1 MLNSR
6 ILRNAKLNKFD
17 LSHVHTT
24 SGDMGWLYP
33 VACMEVLPNDWFR
46 IRDEFLV
53 RFLALISPTMHMFN
67 VKLHWW
73 FVPTRLVWKNFQSF
87 ITGGEKGED
96 NSTPPYI
103 IAPTGGFA
111 AGSLMNRLGAPAGV
125 AGIKVSAIPPRV
137 YQLIR
142 NEWYRNEWIQ
152 DPIEISM
159 DDGEDT
165 TTSLE
170 LQRALWQRDYFTRM
184 LPSPQ
189 KGPEVTIPLGTDV
202 PVRGNGMSLGLYGNG
217 ASAPNVGLS
226 MGGNSLL
233 TGFTGAYGASVG
245 GASSGNSDISVNS
258 VIGVTQDSE
267 KSGLVADLSAVSGFS
282 INTIR
287 RGSAV
292 QQFQEAAGLFGSR
305 YSEMIPAQYGVY
317 CPDAS
322 LQRPQ
327 YLGGSSAPVMISQVL
342 QTSATD
348 NTSPQGNM
356 AGHGVSAGLG
366 HEIRFHSR
374 EFGFLMCIMSIM
386 PKTAYFQGVPR
397 FMSRE
402 TRYDYGIPLLA
413 HIGEQGVKN
422 KELYAQGNDDDDKIA
437 GYVPQYDDYRSH
449 PDVVTGQMVSTLKFW
464 TAAREFENLPTLS
477 SEFIEAH
484 PTDRIFAV
492 DSERPNSDHLVFQV
506 AHHIK
511 SLRPLPKQGIPGMH
525 VI

>member
-6 ILRNAKLNKFD
+6 ILRSAKLNKFD
-17 LSHVHTT
+17 LSHIHTT
-24 SGDMGWLYP
+24 TGDMGWLYP
-33 VACMEVLPNDWFR
+33 VACIEALPNDWFR
-46 IRDEFLV
+46 IKDEFLV

-73 FVPTRLVWKNFQSF
+73 YAPTRLVYKDFQSF

-96 NSTPPYI
+96 NSTPPYV
-103 IAPTGGFA
+103 IAPEGGFA
-111 AGSLMNRLGAPAGV
+111 PGSLMNRLGAPANV
-125 AGIKVSAIPPRV
+125 AGIKCSAIPPRL
-137 YQLIR
+137 YQLIC

-152 DPIEISM
+152 DPVEISLA
-159 DDGEDT
+159 GGQDT

-170 LQRALWQRDYFTRM
+170 LRKALWQRDYFTRM

-189 KGPEVTIPLGTDV
+189 KGPEVTIPIGTEA
-202 PVRGNGMSLGLYGNG
+202 PVKASYRNG
-217 ASAPNVGLS
+217 ASGPMVEASLFVDDHDSPNSPKNRISFSPVASGVG
-226 MGGNSLL
+226 NNYP
-233 TGFTGAYGASVG
+233 FTF
-245 GASSGNSDISVNS
+245 
-258 VIGVTQDSE
+258 T
-267 KSGLVADLSAVSGFS
+267 ADLAAVTGVG

-305 YSEMIPAQYGVY
+305 YSEMIPAQYGTY

-342 QTSATD
+342 QTSAT
-348 NTSPQGNM
+348 NTTSPQGNM

-374 EFGFLMCIMSIM
+374 EFGFLFCIMSIM
-386 PKTAYFQGVPR
+386 PKTAYFQGIPR

-402 TRYDYGIPLLA
+402 TRYDYAIPLLA
-413 HIGEQGVKN
+413 HIGEMGVKN
-422 KELYAQGNDDDDKIA
+422 KELYAQGNEDDDKIA
-437 GYVPQYDDYRSH
+437 GYVPQYDDYRSI
-449 PDVVTGQMVSTLKFW
+449 PDVVSGQMVSTLKFW
-464 TAAREFENLPTLS
+464 TAAREFENLPTLTAQ
-477 SEFIEAH
+477 FIEAN

-511 SLRPLPKQGIPGMH
+511 ALRPLPKQGIPGMH

>member
-24 SGDMGWLYP
+24 SGDMGWLLP
-33 VACMEVLPNDWFR
+33 VGCIEVLPNDWFR

-53 RFLALISPTMHMFN
+53 RFMALISPAMHIYN
-67 VKLHWW
+67 VKMHWW
-73 FVPTRLVWKNFQSF
+73 FCPTRLGWKNFPDF

-96 NSTPPYI
+96 NSTPPYV
-103 IAPTGGFA
+103 IAPEGGFA
-111 AGSLMNRLGAPAGV
+111 PGSLMNRLGAPANVG
-125 AGIKVSAIPPRV
+125 GIKVSALPPRL
-137 YQLIR
+137 YNLIC

-152 DPIEISM
+152 DRLEVSL

-170 LQRALWQRDYFTRM
+170 LRRALWQRDYFTRM

-189 KGPEVTIPLGTDV
+189 KGADVTLPLGV
-202 PVRGNGMSLGLYGNG
+202 SAPVLGNGKAIALK
-217 ASAPNVGLS
+217 PNVEANPGTDGYQF
-226 MGGNSLL
+226 GGNI
-233 TGFTGAYGASVG
+233 
-245 GASSGNSDISVNS
+245 SGNQAAYVRTGQAANPFGLNTEGDT
-258 VIGVTQDSE
+258 GVY
-267 KSGLVADLSAVSGFS
+267 ADLSAVPGVS

-287 RGSAV
+287 RGGAV
-292 QQFQEAAGLFGSR
+292 MQFQEAAGLFGSM

-327 YLGGSSAPVMISQVL
+327 YLGGSSAPVVISQVL
-342 QTSATD
+342 QTSSS
-348 NTSPQGNM
+348 NSSSPQGNM

-366 HEIRFHSR
+366 HEIKFHAR
-374 EFGFLMCIMSIM
+374 EFGFLFCIMSVM
-386 PKTAYFQGVPR
+386 PKTAYFQGIPR

-413 HIGEQGVKN
+413 HIGEMGVKN
-422 KELYAQGNDDDDKIA
+422 KELYAQGNDQDEEIA
-437 GYVPQYDDYRSH
+437 GYVPQYDDYRSI
-449 PDVVTGQMVSTLKFW
+449 PDSISGQLVSTLKFW
-464 TAAREFENLPTLS
+464 TSAREFENLPTLS

-492 DSERPNSDHLVFQV
+492 DEERPNSDHLVIQV

-511 SLRPLPKQGIPGMH
+511 ALRPLPKQGVPGMH

>member
-17 LSHVHTT
+17 LSHIHTT
-24 SGDMGWLYP
+24 TGDMGWLYP
-33 VACMEVLPNDWFR
+33 VACIEALPNDWFR
-46 IRDEFLV
+46 IKDEFLV

-73 FVPTRLVWKNFQSF
+73 YAPTRLVYEDFKSF

-96 NSTPPYI
+96 NSTPPYV

-111 AGSLMNRLGAPAGV
+111 PGSLMNRLGAPAGV
-125 AGIKVSAIPPRV
+125 AGIKCSAIPPRL
-137 YQLIR
+137 YQLIC

-152 DPIEISM
+152 DPVEISLA
-159 DDGEDT
+159 GGQDT
-165 TTSLE
+165 TTSLA
-170 LQRALWQRDYFTRM
+170 LRKALWQRDYFTRM

-189 KGPEVTIPLGTDV
+189 KGPEVLIPLGTQA
-202 PVRGNGMSLGLYGNG
+202 PVVGTGSSLGLTSGSVQGQLGFNRNG
-217 ASAPNVGLS
+217 TYIGLNVQSGQ
-226 MGGNSLL
+226 GGVLPGS
-233 TGFTGAYGASVG
+233 GSGVGIGATE
-245 GASSGNSDISVNS
+245 NML
-258 VIGVTQDSE
+258 IGVTKDSS
-267 KSGLVADLSAVSGFS
+267 KSGIVADLTAVPGVS

-287 RGSAV
+287 RGGAV

-305 YSEMIPAQYGVY
+305 YSEMIPAQYGTY

-348 NTSPQGNM
+348 TTSPQGNM

-374 EFGFLMCIMSIM
+374 EFGFLFCIMSIM
-386 PKTAYFQGVPR
+386 PKTAYFQGIPR

-402 TRYDYGIPLLA
+402 TRYDYAIPLLA
-413 HIGEQGVKN
+413 HIGEMGVKN
-422 KELYAQGNDDDDKIA
+422 KELYAQGTAADDEIA
-437 GYVPQYDDYRSH
+437 GYVPQYDDYRSI
-449 PDVVTGQMVSTLKFW
+449 PDVVSGQMVSTLKFW
-464 TAAREFENLPTLS
+464 TAAREFDNLPTLS
-477 SEFIEAH
+477 SQFIEAN

-511 SLRPLPKQGIPGMH
+511 ALRPLPKQGIPGMH

>member
-6 ILRNAKLNKFD
+6 LLRNAKLNKFD

-24 SGDMGWLYP
+24 TGDMGWLYP
-33 VACMEVLPNDWFR
+33 VACIEALPNDWFR
-46 IRDEFLV
+46 IKDEFLV

-73 FVPTRLVWKNFQSF
+73 YAPTRLAYEDFQSF

-96 NSTPPYI
+96 KSTPPYV
-103 IAPTGGFA
+103 IAPSGGFA
-111 AGSLMNRLGAPAGV
+111 PGSLMNRLGAPANV
-125 AGIKVSAIPPRV
+125 PGIKCSVIPARL
-137 YQLIR
+137 YQLIC

-152 DPIEISM
+152 DPVEISLSG
-159 DDGEDT
+159 GEDK

-170 LQRALWQRDYFTRM
+170 LRKALWQRDYFTRM

-189 KGPEVTIPLGTDV
+189 KGPEVLLPLSGTAPIV
-202 PVRGNGMSLGLYGNG
+202 GNGETTNVRLGAQTYDRKLILGAGANNQRFLSASGVEG
-217 ASAPNVGLS
+217 ASTPQ
-226 MGGNSLL
+226 
-233 TGFTGAYGASVG
+233 
-245 GASSGNSDISVNS
+245 DIIFGDKV
-258 VIGVTQDSE
+258 
-267 KSGLVADLSAVSGFS
+267 GLVADLASVPSVS

-287 RGSAV
+287 RGGAV

-305 YSEMIPAQYGVY
+305 YSEMIPAQYGTY

-348 NTSPQGNM
+348 TTSPQGNM

-374 EFGFLMCIMSIM
+374 EFGFLFCIMSIM
-386 PKTAYFQGVPR
+386 PKTAYFQGIPR

-402 TRYDYGIPLLA
+402 TRYDYAIPLLA
-413 HIGEQGVKN
+413 HIGEMGVKN
-422 KELYAQGNDDDDKIA
+422 KELYAQGNEDDDKIA
-437 GYVPQYDDYRSH
+437 GYVPQYDDYRSI
-449 PDVVTGQMVSTLKFW
+449 PDVVSGQMVSTLKFW

-477 SEFIEAH
+477 PQFIEAN
-484 PTDRIFAV
+484 PTDRIFAI

-511 SLRPLPKQGIPGMH
+511 ALRPLPKQGIPGMH

>member
-33 VACMEVLPNDWFR
+33 VSCIEVLPNDWFR

-125 AGIKVSAIPPRV
+125 AGIKVSAIPPRI

-165 TTSLE
+165 TTSLD

-189 KGPEVTIPLGTDV
+189 KGPEVTIPLSSSA
-202 PVRGNGMSLGLYGNG
+202 PVRGNGAGLALTDGTRINLLGISSV
-217 ASAPNVGLS
+217 ASFTLGSNAQGTAVGTVPSERTIPADQVL
-226 MGGNSLL
+226 GV
-233 TGFTGAYGASVG
+233 AE
-245 GASSGNSDISVNS
+245 SGD
-258 VIGVTQDSE
+258 T
-267 KSGLVADLSAVSGFS
+267 GLVADLTGVSGFN

-342 QTSATD
+342 QTSASDT
-348 NTSPQGNM
+348 TSPQGNM

-386 PKTAYFQGVPR
+386 PKTAYFQGIPR

>member
-17 LSHVHTT
+17 LSHVHTST
-24 SGDMGWLYP
+24 GDMGFLYP
-33 VACMEVLPNDWFR
+33 VACVEVLPNDWFR

-53 RFLALISPTMHMFN
+53 RFLALISPTMHMFK
-67 VKLHWW
+67 VKMHWW
-73 FVPTRLVWKNFQSF
+73 FCPTRLVWKNFPSF
-87 ITGGEKGED
+87 ITGGEKGDD
-96 NSTPPYI
+96 NSVPPFV
-103 IAPTGGFA
+103 IAPEGGFA
-111 AGSLMNRLGAPAGV
+111 PGSLMNRLGAPANVG
-125 AGIKVSAIPPRV
+125 GIKVSAIPPRI

-152 DPIEISM
+152 DPVEISM

-165 TTSLE
+165 TTILD

-189 KGPEVTIPLGTDV
+189 KGPEVTIPL
-202 PVRGNGMSLGLYGNG
+202 SS
-217 ASAPNVGLS
+217 SAPVIGTKAMGLRSVTYPEQKSSMSVLAYPGANNSVLSAGVG
-226 MGGNSLL
+226 
-233 TGFTGAYGASVG
+233 Y
-245 GASSGNSDISVNS
+245 SVNNPMQLS
-258 VIGVTQDSE
+258 DNPDESGV
-267 KSGLVADLSAVSGFS
+267 VADLSGVSGFS

-287 RGSAV
+287 RGGAV

-348 NTSPQGNM
+348 STSPQGNM

-366 HEIRFHSR
+366 HEIRFHAR

-386 PKTAYFQGVPR
+386 PKTAYFQGIPR

-413 HIGEQGVKN
+413 HIGEMAVRN
-422 KELYAQGNDDDDKIA
+422 KELYAQGNEEDDKPA
-437 GYVPQYDDYRSH
+437 GYVPQYDDYRSI
-449 PDVVTGQMVSTLKFW
+449 PDQVSGQMVSTLKFW
-464 TAAREFENLPTLS
+464 TAARQFDSLPQLT

-492 DSERPNSDHLVFQV
+492 DTGVPNSDHLVFQV

>member
-1 MLNSR
+1 MSNRR
-6 ILRNAKLNKFD
+6 ILHNAKLNKFD

-24 SGDMGWLYP
+24 TGDMGWLYP
-33 VACMEVLPNDWFR
+33 VACIEALPNDWFR
-46 IRDEFLV
+46 IKDEFLV

-73 FVPTRLVWKNFQSF
+73 YAPSRLAYEDFQSF

-96 NSTPPYI
+96 NSTPPYV
-103 IAPTGGFA
+103 IAPEGGFA
-111 AGSLMNRLGAPAGV
+111 PGSLMNRLGAPANV
-125 AGIKVSAIPPRV
+125 AGIKCSAIPPRL
-137 YQLIR
+137 YQLIC

-152 DPIEISM
+152 DPVEISLAG
-159 DDGEDT
+159 GEDT

-170 LQRALWQRDYFTRM
+170 LRKALWQRDYFTRM

-189 KGPEVTIPLGTDV
+189 KGPEVLLPLGGAVPVVGNGLAMTFTDGTNEGSLGHYNMSGVSALQAYKGMVGKPLGTPGTADA
-202 PVRGNGMSLGLYGNG
+202 NELAG
-217 ASAPNVGLS
+217 AMGLS
-226 MGGNSLL
+226 RDAA
-233 TGFTGAYGASVG
+233 T
-245 GASSGNSDISVNS
+245 SGV
-258 VIGVTQDSE
+258 
-267 KSGLVADLSAVSGFS
+267 VADLSKVPGVS

-305 YSEMIPAQYGVY
+305 YSEMIPSQYGTY

-342 QTSATD
+342 QTSAT
-348 NTSPQGNM
+348 NTTSPQGNM
-356 AGHGVSAGLG
+356 AGHAVSAGLG

-374 EFGFLMCIMSIM
+374 EFGFLFCIMSIM
-386 PKTAYFQGVPR
+386 PKTAYFQGIPR

-402 TRYDYGIPLLA
+402 TRFDYAIPLLA
-413 HIGEQGVKN
+413 HIGEMGVKN
-422 KELYAQGNDDDDKIA
+422 KELYAQGNEDDDKIA
-437 GYVPQYDDYRSH
+437 GYVPQYDDYRSI
-449 PDVVTGQMVSTLKFW
+449 PDTVSGQMVSTLKFW

-477 SEFIEAH
+477 PQFIEAN

-511 SLRPLPKQGIPGMH
+511 ALRPLPKQGIAGMH

>member
-6 ILRNAKLNKFD
+6 ILRSAKLNKFD
-17 LSHVHTT
+17 LSHIHTT
-24 SGDMGWLYP
+24 TGDMGWLYP
-33 VACMEVLPNDWFR
+33 VACIEALPNDWFR
-46 IRDEFLV
+46 IKDEFLV

-73 FVPTRLVWKNFQSF
+73 YAPTRLAYEDFQSF

-96 NSTPPYI
+96 NSTPPYV
-103 IAPTGGFA
+103 IAPEGGFA
-111 AGSLMNRLGAPAGV
+111 PGSLMNRLGAPANV
-125 AGIKVSAIPPRV
+125 AGIKCSAIPPRL
-137 YQLIR
+137 YQLIC

-152 DPIEISM
+152 DPVEISLA
-159 DDGEDT
+159 GGQDT

-170 LQRALWQRDYFTRM
+170 LRKALWQRDYFTRM

-189 KGPEVTIPLGTDV
+189 KGPEVTIPLGTDI
-202 PVRGNGMSLGLYGNG
+202 PVRGNGMSLGLTDGNLLGGAYNGSSGYIGAATQTYG
-217 ASAPNVGLS
+217 SNVG
-226 MGGNSLL
+226 
-233 TGFTGAYGASVG
+233 TSV
-245 GASSGNSDISVNS
+245 VNS
-258 VIGVTQDSE
+258 TSFGLKTVGVTGDSA
-267 KSGLVADLSAVSGFS
+267 KSGLVADLSAVTGVS

-287 RGSAV
+287 RGGAV

-305 YSEMIPAQYGVY
+305 YSEMIPAQYGTY

-342 QTSATD
+342 QTSAT
-348 NTSPQGNM
+348 NTTSPQGNM

-374 EFGFLMCIMSIM
+374 EFGFLFCIMSIM
-386 PKTAYFQGVPR
+386 PKTAYFQGIPR

-402 TRYDYGIPLLA
+402 TRYDYAIPLLA
-413 HIGEQGVKN
+413 HIGEMGVKN
-422 KELYAQGNDDDDKIA
+422 KELYAQGNEDDDKIA
-437 GYVPQYDDYRSH
+437 GYVPQYDDYRSI
-449 PDVVTGQMVSTLKFW
+449 PDVVSGQMVSTLKFW

-477 SEFIEAH
+477 AQFIEAN

-511 SLRPLPKQGIPGMH
+511 ALRPLPKQGIPGMH

>member
-24 SGDMGWLYP
+24 TGDMGWLYP
-33 VACMEVLPNDWFR
+33 VACIEALPNDWFR
-46 IRDEFLV
+46 IKDEFLV

-73 FVPTRLVWKNFQSF
+73 YAPTRLAYEDFQSF

-96 NSTPPYI
+96 NSTPPYV
-103 IAPTGGFA
+103 IAPEGGFA
-111 AGSLMNRLGAPAGV
+111 PGSLMNRLGAPANV
-125 AGIKVSAIPPRV
+125 AGIKCSAIPPRL
-137 YQLIR
+137 YQLIC

-152 DPIEISM
+152 DPVEISLA
-159 DDGEDT
+159 GGQDT

-170 LQRALWQRDYFTRM
+170 LRKALWQRDYFTRM
-184 LPSPQ
+184 LPSPC
-189 KGPEVTIPLGTDV
+189 KGPEVLIPLGTEA
-202 PVRGNGMSLGLYGNG
+202 PVKAYFEQGS
-217 ASAPNVGLS
+217 STIPTPTTVGLNATGVS
-226 MGGNSLL
+226 GGYNNFLAL
-233 TGFTGAYGASVG
+233 DNNG
-245 GASSGNSDISVNS
+245 GSP
-258 VIGVTQDSE
+258 IGLPQQADV
-267 KSGLVADLSAVSGFS
+267 LRADLSGASQVS

-292 QQFQEAAGLFGSR
+292 QQFQEASGLFGSR
-305 YSEMIPAQYGVY
+305 YSEMIPAQYGTY

-342 QTSATD
+342 QTSAT
-348 NTSPQGNM
+348 NTTSPQGNM

-374 EFGFLMCIMSIM
+374 EFGFLFCIMSIM
-386 PKTAYFQGVPR
+386 PKTAYFQGIPR

-402 TRYDYGIPLLA
+402 TRYDYAIPLLA
-413 HIGEQGVKN
+413 HIGEMGVKN
-422 KELYAQGNDDDDKIA
+422 KELYAQGNEDDDKIA
-437 GYVPQYDDYRSH
+437 GYVPQYDDYRSI
-449 PDVVTGQMVSTLKFW
+449 PDVVSGQMVSTLKFW

-477 SEFIEAH
+477 SQFIEAN

-511 SLRPLPKQGIPGMH
+511 ALRPLPKQGIPGMH